1 MSKSTAPLL
10 GSVRFGEDEDQS
22 PAPIPAVP
30 PKDRHD
36 RWADRA
42 REEATARVATP
53 PIVAAAP
60 TLSVVH
66 TAGTPPL
73 SVYQEGED
81 CPVGTLLLIPLSLID
96 RSKYNPRVFQ
106 LQEDMEAL
114 REAIAFDG
122 QQAAIQVVFD
132 PATKRFVAK
141 DGHRRVQCLNDL
153 QKPYA
158 KAEVVERKEPVIEW
172 RESREL
178 NSKHTAQT
186 HFDDIKQVKM
196 LLEESGLSQQ
206 DFAAKARMRP
216 AELSKFLRMGTLP
229 DDLIEE
235 MAPYPLKF
243 NAEMVF
249 QMAMMLKTATEADVA
264 IDRIRRLIERVKEGE
279 KFTSKMMRDIA
290 AGVNE
295 KDADVDARPME
306 RRHFR
311 THTVFNGKVEGSLKV
326 WDQKL
331 KLEVGNIQPGQE
343 EAFAEALKAVCHK
356 FGGSSTNQPATKKK

>member
-10 GSVRFGEDEDQS
+10 STTRFGDDEDQV
-22 PAPIPAVP
+22 PASTPLVP
-30 PKDRHD
+30 PKDRFD
-36 RWADRA
+36 KWTSANREAAA
-42 REEATARVATP
+42 RGATAASS
-53 PIVAAAP
+53 AP
-60 TLSVVH
+60 APALSVVQ

-73 SVYQEGED
+73 PVYQEGQD

-96 RSKYNPRVFQ
+96 RSRYNPRVFQ

-114 REAIAFDG
+114 REAIAYDG

-132 PATKRFVAK
+132 PVAKRFKAK
-141 DGHRRVQCLNDL
+141 DGHRRVQCLHDL

-158 KAEVVERKEPVIEW
+158 KAEVVEHKEPVIEW
-172 RESREL
+172 REAREL

-196 LLEESGLSQQ
+196 LLVESGLSQQ

-216 AELSKFLRMGTLP
+216 AELSKFLRMGNLP

-235 MAPYPLKF
+235 MAPYPARF

-249 QMAMMLKTATEADVA
+249 QMAMMLKTAADPVA
-264 IDRIRRLIERVKEGE
+264 AIGRIRKIIERVKEGE

-295 KDADVDARPME
+295 EASEDATRPVE

-311 THTVFNGKVEGSLKV
+311 THTVFSGKVEGSLKV

-331 KLEVGNIQPGQE
+331 KLEVGNIQAGQE
-343 EAFAEALKAVCHK
+343 DAFAEALKAVCQK
-356 FGGSSTNQPATKKK
+356 FGGSLTNQPTTKKK